1 MALGKTISLDDY
13 LVKLGFS
20 VDATGLN
27 QFLELLDKGKRGV
40 EKAVPAI
47 SSSLTKATL
56 AYVGFIS
63 QAAIGIASLVN
74 SVAQMDK
81 ELAIQSRRF
90 WMNKSAFTEMSYA
103 AEALGYSMDNLN
115 ELALSPELTRQF
127 YELLDISKKIQPDE
141 KLLDNLKLVREVTL
155 EINKFK
161 MQARYGLYTFGAS
174 LAKYLK
180 PEISDIKSDLKEING
195 ELLGDSSSIIDG
207 IAKMVAP
214 VVKELKNDLW
224 PIIRGGAQLILKVIK
239 GLSENPEMLKNYMAL
254 LKLLLIVLS
263 VFSKNPL
270 GILIVAAS
278 YLVKLF
284 AKLADN
290 KNGVDKLSQILVKIF
305 NFIGNIGRIAK
316 NLFTVL
322 EPLLSFL
329 VEALTVV
336 FDILSP
342 IFEFVLGI
350 IDSIVKFIGFL
361 SGVDTSKFGGNKKY
375 EYQNIVPDNLFNTD
389 REIVN
394 NNSNTKTNNVNIT
407 NNNSIYSSSAD
418 PKSIGSSIGDYTRL
432 AANRAL
438 SY

>member
-81 ELAIQSRRF
+81 ELAIQSRKF

-115 ELALSPELTRQF
+115 EIALSPELTRQF

-141 KLLDNLKLVREVTL
+141 KLLDNLKLVREVAV

-180 PEISDIKSDLKEING
+180 PEISDIKNDLKEING
-195 ELLGDSSSIIDG
+195 ELLGNSASIIDG

-224 PIIRGGAQLILKVIK
+224 PIIRGGAQLILKVVK

-284 AKLADN
+284 ARLADN

-322 EPLLSFL
+322 EPLLNFL

-361 SGVDTSKFGGNKKY
+361 GGVDTSKFGGNKY

-407 NNNSIYSSSAD
+407 NNNSIYGSNVDAN
-418 PKSIGSSIGDYTRL
+418 SIGSSIGDYTRL